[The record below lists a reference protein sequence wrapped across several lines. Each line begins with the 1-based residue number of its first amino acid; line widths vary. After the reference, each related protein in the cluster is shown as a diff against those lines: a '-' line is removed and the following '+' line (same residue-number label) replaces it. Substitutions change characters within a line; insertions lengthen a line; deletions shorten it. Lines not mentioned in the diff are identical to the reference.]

1 MEKKI
6 EQNNKVTNEKTKFTL
21 WRILTYFIIYS
32 ILGFVVETL
41 FGLVTKGVI
50 ESRQSFL
57 YGPFCAIYGVGAVV
71 MLYFLQYFKKN
82 KYTLFL
88 GGFLIGSV
96 VEYLISLIGEYIFN
110 VKWWDYSDMAFNING
125 RICIAFSFI
134 WGLLAIYLVCHINIK
149 VDRIIEKLKSKF
161 SIKTLKSIV
170 LVVILFMCLDYIVST
185 FAMKMFFARFVCE
198 NNIDIYE
205 KEKYI
210 EEYEY
215 FYSNEI
221 ISQIARKY
229 FSDEKMLKTFPNL
242 KYTDSSGKTRVIDE
256 ILKGIKPYYYK
267 VFEIK
272 DNKIIWPLKTNS

>member
-1 MEKKI
+1 
-6 EQNNKVTNEKTKFTL
+6 
-21 WRILTYFIIYS
+21 
-32 ILGFVVETL
+32 
-41 FGLVTKGVI
+41 
-50 ESRQSFL
+50 
-57 YGPFCAIYGVGAVV
+57 
-71 MLYFLQYFKKN
+71 
-82 KYTLFL
+82 
-88 GGFLIGSV
+88 
-96 VEYLISLIGEYIFN
+96 
-110 VKWWDYSDMAFNING
+110 
-125 RICIAFSFI
+125 
-134 WGLLAIYLVCHINIK
+134 
-149 VDRIIEKLKSKF
+149 
-161 SIKTLKSIV
+161 
-170 LVVILFMCLDYIVST
+170 MCLDYIVST